1 VGKVTV
7 QAKARLRAEADA
19 RGGVR
24 LAELTQAAPL
34 GLRPVGDAVY
44 LVGSA
49 AGPLGGDR
57 VSLDVTVGPGARLVV
72 RSAAASVTYGGW
84 DAGLQVE
91 AEVGEGGELDWHLE
105 PLVATAGCHH
115 VYQACV
121 RLAPGARLRWTEEL
135 LLGRYRER
143 PGHID
148 VRLDVDAGDRP
159 LLRHQLVV
167 GPDRPAWDGPAVTA
181 GFRAVG
187 LHLDAGPA
195 TVLTGAAGEGWAR
208 MPLDGPGVLTT
219 VLAHDLP
226 ELRRRTAA
234 ALAAPR

>member
-1 VGKVTV
+1 M
-7 QAKARLRAEADA
+7 QAHARLRAEADA
-19 RGGVR
+19 HGGVR

-57 VSLDVTVGPGARLVV
+57 VRLDVTVGPGARLVV
-72 RSAAASVTYGGW
+72 RSAAASITYAGW
-84 DAGLQVE
+84 DAGLLVE
-91 AEVGEGGELDWHLE
+91 ADVGEGGELDWRLE
-105 PLVATAGCHH
+105 PLVATAGCRH
-115 VYQACV
+115 VYEARV
-121 RLAPGARLRWTEEL
+121 RLAPTARLRWTEEV

-148 VRLDVDAGDRP
+148 LRLTVDIGDRP

-187 LHLDAGPA
+187 LRLDAGP
-195 TVLTGAAGEGWAR
+195 TGSDTGAGATGDGWAR

-219 VLAHDLP
+219 VLAEDLP

-234 ALAAPR
+234 ALGAPR